1 MYLFANE
8 IIIPERLNL
17 SWSQNFTCLQT
28 GEICSSMVTKNK
40 KKLRF
45 CSQVSPPDS
54 GEGYSEE
61 LFRLS
66 FTLSCLLDN
75 LSRCDLI

>member
-1 MYLFANE
+1 MYILANE

-28 GEICSSMVTKNK
+28 GEICSSMVTKTK
-40 KKLRF
+40 KSYGSAAKYPH
-45 CSQVSPPDS
+45 QDS

-61 LFRLS
+61 LLRLS
-66 FTLSCLLDN
+66 CTLSCLLDN
-75 LSRCDLI
+75 LS